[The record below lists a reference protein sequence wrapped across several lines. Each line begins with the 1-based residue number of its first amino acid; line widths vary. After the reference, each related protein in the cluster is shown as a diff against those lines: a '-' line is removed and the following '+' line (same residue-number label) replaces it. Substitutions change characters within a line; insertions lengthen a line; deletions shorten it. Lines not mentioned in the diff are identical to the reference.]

1 MALESQLSG
10 QGTSQS
16 HRLDTVICCFQASAA
31 THSHIYQPGKRC
43 AGGMDPTFKSHR
55 IAVVSSTSPD
65 KLPSLG
71 RPAIHARL
79 SIHAAEGISRC
90 RRRLPRRLIDRFE
103 PRYPAPGWPLLTA
116 GDKYEFASDGEN
128 RGPARGSRAPR
139 ASAGRRHSA
148 VLLSCGGWL
157 ARLGHPTLLREMDLS
172 RLRPSAAPLPP
183 AWR

>member
-10 QGTSQS
+10 QGTGKS
-16 HRLDTVICCFQASAA
+16 HRLDAVICCFQASAA

-43 AGGMDPTFKSHR
+43 AGGMDPAFKSHR
-55 IAVVSSTSPD
+55 IAVASSTSPD

-90 RRRLPRRLIDRFE
+90 RRRLPPRLIDRF
-103 PRYPAPGWPLLTA
+103 APKVPC
-116 GDKYEFASDGEN
+116 
-128 RGPARGSRAPR
+128 ARVAALDRWRQIRVRKRRRESRSCARVARR